1 MDRNTAPPSLLHMKV
16 LTTALLFVFALAF
29 VSTDSAEAGR
39 RRGGWNN
46 KGWVKLGER
55 KVNGRADR
63 DSIAVGRREGKFSKL
78 TIVVEDDDLELLDLK
93 VRFSNGQEFDPRV
106 KHYFRENDKT
116 RVIDLPGDARVI
128 QRIDL
133 AYRNV
138 GRGRAVVQ
146 VWGFKTSGGGRR

>member
-1 MDRNTAPPSLLHMKV
+1 MKV

-29 VSTDSAEAGR
+29 VSTGDAEAQR

-55 KVNGRADR
+55 TVNGRADR
-63 DSIAVGRREGKFSKL
+63 DTIQVGRYEGRFSKL
-78 TIVVEDDDLELLDLK
+78 TLAVEDDDLELLDLE
-93 VRFSNGQEFDPRV
+93 VTFAGGQKFNPRV
-106 KHYFRENDKT
+106 RHYFRENSKT

-133 AYRNV
+133 KYKNV
-138 GRGRAVVQ
+138 GRGRAVVE
-146 VWGFKTSGGGRR
+146 VWGFKTGGGGRR

>member
-1 MDRNTAPPSLLHMKV
+1 MKV

-63 DSIAVGRREGKFSKL
+63 DSIAVGRRDGKFSKL
-78 TIVVEDDDLELLDLK
+78 TIAVEDDDLELLGMK
-93 VRFSNGQEFDPRV
+93 VHFANGQDFDPQV

-133 AYRNV
+133 TYRNV
-138 GRGRAVVQ
+138 GRGGRAVVQ
-146 VWGFKTSGGGRR
+146 VWGFKTGGGRGR

>member
-1 MDRNTAPPSLLHMKV
+1 MKV

-63 DSIAVGRREGKFSKL
+63 DSIAVGRRDGKFSKL
-78 TIVVEDDDLELLDLK
+78 TIAVEDDDLELLGLK
-93 VRFSNGQEFDPRV
+93 VHFANGQDFDPQV

-133 AYRNV
+133 TYRNV
-138 GRGRAVVQ
+138 GRGGRAVVQ
-146 VWGFKTSGGGRR
+146 VWGFKTGGGRGR